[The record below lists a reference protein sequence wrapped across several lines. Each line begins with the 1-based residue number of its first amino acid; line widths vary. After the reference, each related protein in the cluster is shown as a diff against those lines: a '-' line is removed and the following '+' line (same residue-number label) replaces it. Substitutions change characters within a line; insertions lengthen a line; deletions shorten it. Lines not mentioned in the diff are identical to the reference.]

1 MSTTLPRP
9 ALRSAPDWSFPT
21 PRSARLSNGMEVL
34 VHDLPGQYVV
44 SASLVLDLPLN
55 NEERDLEG
63 VATLCCRTLDE
74 GTQSHPGEEF
84 AELLETEGAAFGLD
98 LGLSGVQA
106 LLDVPASRLDRA
118 LPLFAEAMREPALAE
133 SDIERHRA
141 LRLAE
146 IEQIRANSSQTA
158 SITFRS
164 AVFDSDARASR
175 MTGGEPQTLAR
186 IGVED
191 VRAFHRHWFGPRG
204 ATLVLGG
211 DFTGLDPVRLAEE
224 AFGDWTN
231 PDQRVAGYTAPEPA
245 GQPTARIVHRPG
257 AVQADLRLGGFGIDR
272 TDPRWP
278 DILVASY
285 AMGGAFLSRLNSV
298 LREEKGYT
306 YGVGLVFGPLR
317 QGGSYAVQGSFRT
330 EVLADALAEARTL
343 LDVADRPFTPEEV
356 ADAVQFQV
364 GVAPLRY
371 GTADGVVDQTGGQ
384 LLAGLPHDYL
394 DRNLAAL
401 RSVTPES
408 ATAAY
413 LELVRPEAMSLVV
426 AGDADVLADPLRTLG
441 FTNLQVDTD

>member
-1 MSTTLPRP
+1 MTSTLPQP
-9 ALRSAPDWSFPT
+9 ALRPAPDWAFPT
-21 PRSARLSNGMEVL
+21 PHSHTLSNGMKVL

-55 NEERDLEG
+55 NEERHLEG

-74 GTQSHPGEEF
+74 GTQTHPGEEF

-98 LGLSGVQA
+98 LGLSGVIA
-106 LLDVPASRLDRA
+106 LLDVPASRLPRA
-118 LPLFAEAMREPALAE
+118 LPLFAEALREPALA
-133 SDIERHRA
+133 DADVERHRV

-146 IEQIRANSSQTA
+146 IEQVRANSAQTA
-158 SITFRS
+158 SIAFRA
-164 AVFDSDARASR
+164 AVFEPGSRAAR
-175 MTGGEPQTLAR
+175 MTGGEPETLGQV
-186 IGVED
+186 GVED
-191 VRAFHRHWFGPRG
+191 VRGFHRDWFGPRG

-211 DFTGLDPVRLAEE
+211 DFTGLDPIRLAEE

-231 PDQRVAGYTAPEPA
+231 PDQRIAGYASPEPA
-245 GQPTARIVHRPG
+245 ERPTSRIVHRAG

-278 DILVASY
+278 DTLVASY

-306 YGVGLVFGPLR
+306 YGVGMLFGPLR
-317 QGGSYAVQGSFRT
+317 RGGSYAVQGSFRT
-330 EVLADALAEARTL
+330 EVLVDALAEAREL
-343 LDVADRPFTPEEV
+343 LDVTERPFTAAEV

-371 GTADGVVDQTGGQ
+371 GTADGVVDQTGSQ
-384 LLAGLPHDYL
+384 LLAGLPRDYV
-394 DRNLAAL
+394 DTNLAAL
-401 RSVTPES
+401 RAVTPES

-413 LELVRPEAMSLVV
+413 HELVDLGAMSLVV
-426 AGDADVLADPLRTLG
+426 AGDADVLAEPLRGLG
-441 FTNLQVDTD
+441 FRDLVIDEG